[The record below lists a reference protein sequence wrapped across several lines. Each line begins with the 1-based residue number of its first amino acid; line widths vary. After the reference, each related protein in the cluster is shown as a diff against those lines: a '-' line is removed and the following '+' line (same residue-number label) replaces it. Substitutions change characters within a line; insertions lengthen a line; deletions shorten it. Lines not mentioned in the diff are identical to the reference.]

1 MRREE
6 LEELIRPLLED
17 GGYELVQCSVA
28 RGSRIQNIR
37 VTLDHDNGLPIEA
50 CAKFSRTLANVLDA
64 NPSLRN
70 SYSLEV
76 SSPGMNRPI
85 SEERHFRRFVGERVE
100 FDWRDPGGGIRR
112 LEGAIGD
119 WEADGFWLEPMTPDA
134 GRKGGSPRGKQK
146 KSKRGGKRPAG
157 VPTSQVGEAGERGAT
172 GAQGSEPTAQGTA
185 RRFVRL
191 IDIESA
197 HVHMDPW
204 RRRGAASGT
213 DLARSEADEPQTA
226 S

>member
-6 LEELIRPLLED
+6 LEELIRPLLDE

-37 VTLDHDNGLPIEA
+37 VTLDHDNGLPVEA

-100 FDWRDPGGGIRR
+100 LDWRDPGGGIRH
-112 LEGAIGD
+112 LEGAIGL
-119 WEADGFWLEPMTPDA
+119 WETDGFWLEPMAPDA
-134 GRKGGSPRGKQK
+134 GRRGGSPRGKQK
-146 KSKRGGKRPAG
+146 KSKRGVT
-157 VPTSQVGEAGERGAT
+157 VPTAGLTGDRGSDLA
-172 GAQGSEPTAQGTA
+172 APSTA

-191 IDIESA
+191 SDIESA

-204 RRRGAASGT
+204 RRRGVASGP
-213 DLARSEADEPQTA
+213 DLARTEADEPQPT